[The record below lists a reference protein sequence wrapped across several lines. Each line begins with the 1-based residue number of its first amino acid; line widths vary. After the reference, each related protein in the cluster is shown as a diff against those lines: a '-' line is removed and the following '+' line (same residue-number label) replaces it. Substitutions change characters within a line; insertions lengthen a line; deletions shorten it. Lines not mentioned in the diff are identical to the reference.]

1 MAHIAL
7 LQDACRPQQR
17 LNPDEA
23 VFQRLDVL
31 AITVIELV
39 MIDEHEIGNG
49 NGHRYRCTFGN
60 HPAFHAGP
68 ERYNA
73 YYGAC
78 IVYILN

>member
-23 VFQRLDVL
+23 VFQRLDIL

-39 MIDEHEIGNG
+39 MTDEHEIGNG
-49 NGHRYRCTFGN
+49 NGYHIAVPLVMIPLFMLDRKDTTRIT
-60 HPAFHAGP
+60 AHAL
-68 ERYNA
+68 YT
-73 YYGAC
+73 Y
-78 IVYILN
+78 